1 MTRALDLRLIIW
13 AVFALMIG
21 MSSALAQTST
31 SGSIA
36 GSSSGVNADN
46 SSSSTAVGSTNI
58 FPNAQAATRVQEDS
72 RQTRKLYG
80 NPDFSLLT
88 PQSTAPCY
96 VVAGGAGSGGLI
108 GAAVNVPFFDRGCD
122 ERMEF
127 IATHQ
132 AGQHQEAITY
142 RCLVNE
148 TWAMIYGDKCG
159 EIAGHVKPNA
169 SNGYQY
175 VSLTATQ
182 RMDQTNGFQQV
193 SYVRESGFGRADP

>member
-1 MTRALDLRLIIW
+1 MTRAIDLRLIIW

-58 FPNAQAATRVQEDS
+58 FPNAAAATTVREDS

-108 GAAVNVPFFDRGCD
+108 GAAVNVPFFDSECNDRFW
-122 ERMEF
+122 F
-127 IATHQ
+127 INLHQ
-132 AGQHQEAITY
+132 AGLTSEAITY
-142 RCLVNE
+142 LCFQQEKMAKIFGEN
-148 TWAMIYGDKCG
+148 CG
-159 EIAGHVKPNA
+159 EIAGHARPDA
-169 SNGYQY
+169 SNGYEY
-175 VSLTATQ
+175 VALTATH